1 MHFSHARF
9 VKIFIWSHKMV
20 VSRRVNALLDISSCK
35 GCLAQC
41 QGCQWPRCCFP
52 SLLSR
57 AQCFSLQVFTWGH
70 KMVMPRRVNVARDTR
85 KAGPAPLKFH
95 RAERLHVVAIAAGG
109 VHSTLISQEG
119 LVFYWESPDVQLRCR
134 QVRLAQG
141 V

>member
-1 MHFSHARF
+1 LPRPFREAIYMEPQDGDAQ
-9 VKIFIWSHKMV
+9 KDDCGGYPG
-20 VSRRVNALLDISSCK
+20 LDIIWF
-35 GCLAQC
+35 L
-41 QGCQWPRCCFP
+41 
-52 SLLSR
+52 
-57 AQCFSLQVFTWGH
+57 LQVFTWGH

-134 QVRLAQG
+134 QVRLVQG